1 MKIYERPSVE
11 IKRFDVE
18 DIMAASGEYAVN
30 NEKFVDITGAADAGV
45 VFEW

>member
-18 DIMAASGEYAVN
+18 DIMAASGEYAAN
-30 NEKFVDITGAADAGV
+30 NELFTEITGSAAAGV